1 LIPFGAL
8 FVESGLASVTIDAI
22 AERGNLSKGTIYSRF
37 DSKEE
42 LFCASAERQIKAWK
56 THLTAPVPEADF
68 VCWVR
73 VFAERLLSLAITPQ
87 CRALA
92 EFIDGV
98 LSSLGTRHRRLVL
111 LMLLDKHA
119 HREMTPT
126 DLAEATGVPPVAI
139 SALLDSLEK
148 DGLVGR
154 RPDPVDRCMIRL
166 ALTPAG
172 NELLQRVSPTYF
184 EWFTRS
190 VAPVTEDERM
200 QLVRILQK
208 LRHRLMELGA
218 RSAPNGAH

>member
-1 LIPFGAL
+1 LNKTYKVLLEECGRLPEGDAATYHLFLKLLQSFNDLLAVDELI
-8 FVESGLASVTIDAI
+8 
-22 AERGNLSKGTIYSRF
+22 
-37 DSKEE
+37 
-42 LFCASAERQIKAWK
+42 
-56 THLTAPVPEADF
+56 
-68 VCWVR
+68 
-73 VFAERLLSLAITPQ
+73 
-87 CRALA
+87 
-92 EFIDGV
+92 

-126 DLAEATGVPPVAI
+126 DLAEATGIPPVAI

>member
-1 LIPFGAL
+1 LNKTYKVLLEECSRLPEGDAATYHLFLKLLQSFNDLLAVDELI
-8 FVESGLASVTIDAI
+8 
-22 AERGNLSKGTIYSRF
+22 
-37 DSKEE
+37 
-42 LFCASAERQIKAWK
+42 
-56 THLTAPVPEADF
+56 
-68 VCWVR
+68 
-73 VFAERLLSLAITPQ
+73 
-87 CRALA
+87 
-92 EFIDGV
+92 

-148 DGLVGR
+148 DGLVSR